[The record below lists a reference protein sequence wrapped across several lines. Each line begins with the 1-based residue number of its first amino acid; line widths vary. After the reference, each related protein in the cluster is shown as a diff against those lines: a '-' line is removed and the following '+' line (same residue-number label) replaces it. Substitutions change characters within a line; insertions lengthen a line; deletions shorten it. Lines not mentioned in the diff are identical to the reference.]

1 MIIRSGLLAAL
12 LLLAPGTAMAQRP
25 EPLPVPVHAHA
36 DPFRVERRD
45 TVAGPMPLTIDQ
57 ERNAGPVQH
66 MAVGALI
73 GAALGFGAYLIQEN
87 TVPHTSH
94 EMDPLVRVS
103 FMSIGTLAGFVA
115 GAFEYYRRP
124 H

>member
-1 MIIRSGLLAAL
+1 MIIRSALLAA
-12 LLLAPGTAMAQRP
+12 LLLAPGTATAQLSGP
-25 EPLPVPVHAHA
+25 SPVPIHAHA

-45 TVAGPMPLTIDQ
+45 TVPEPVRPGIEQARGAGV
-57 ERNAGPVQH
+57 VQH
-66 MAVGALI
+66 VAVGAVV

-87 TVPHTSH
+87 TTPHTSH
-94 EMDPLVRVS
+94 EMDPLVRFS
-103 FMSIGTLAGFVA
+103 FMSIGTLAGVVA